1 MAAETFESLSE
12 GKAMTAPGHEV
23 ITKDPDI
30 PGGTPVFRGTRVLFQ
45 AWLDYLER
53 GGKLRMSS
61 SKISP
66 PLAVKLPLAPSS
78 MPSRWSSA
86 SCNEA
91 AARRMS
97 S

>member
-12 GKAMTAPGHEV
+12 GKAVTAPGHEV

-30 PGGTPVFRGTRVLFQ
+30 LGARPSSEGRGSCSRPCWTI
-45 AWLDYLER
+45 WEE
-53 GGKLRMSS
+53 GKLWMSS

-66 PLAVKLPLAPSS
+66 PSAVKLPLAPSS
-78 MPSRWSSA
+78 TPSRWSSA

>member
-1 MAAETFESLSE
+1 MAGPIRKTALMAAETFESLSE

-45 AWLDYLER
+45 ALLDYLE
-53 GGKLRMSS
+53 GGKLWMSS

-66 PLAVKLPLAPSS
+66 PSAVKLPLAPSS
-78 MPSRWSSA
+78 TPTR
-86 SCNEA
+86 
-91 AARRMS
+91 
-97 S
+97 